1 MNNITDVYAP
11 FKSNAL
17 RNDCLA
23 MLLKIMHTPCVQ
35 TKPNVVWK
43 RPLKKVFGP
52 INDQE
57 LREAIRNAGFEDN
70 HMRLSS
76 LGKVITEVLVGNQ
89 CGWGRSGYKRPDEV
103 YLREYIHML
112 SHSSLIKDVTLL
124 RELLAQQNVYFNI
137 VDDLLGLAY
146 SWRFAH
152 FMALTNFRGKLGH
165 REKFLSLLHAGPTT
179 MTVAASNRIE
189 NVAKHVFQL
198 QSLGYEIKT
207 TCDANGDVLLE
218 LTTVPVT
225 YVASNFDDLSCWGNA
240 HD

>member
-17 RNDCLA
+17 RDECLA
-23 MLLKIMHTPCVQ
+23 LFLKIMYVPCVRE
-35 TKPNVVWK
+35 KPNVVWR
-43 RPLKKVFGP
+43 RPLKKVVGP

-89 CGWGRSGYKRPDEV
+89 SGWEPSGYRRPDTV
-103 YLREYIHML
+103 YVREYKRML
-112 SHSSLIKDVTLL
+112 TSGSLIRDITLL
-124 RELLAQQNVYFNI
+124 RELLAEQNVYFSI
-137 VDDLLGLAY
+137 VDDLLGLY
-146 SWRFAH
+146 HTWRYEH
-152 FMALTNFRGKLGH
+152 FRAFTNFRGKLGH

-225 YVASNFDDLSCWGNA
+225 YVASNFDDPSCWGNA

>member
-57 LREAIRNAGFEDN
+57 LREAIRNAGFEEN
-70 HMRLSS
+70 HMRLTS

-89 CGWGRSGYKRPDEV
+89 RGWERSGYKRPDEV
-103 YLREYIHML
+103 YLREYIRML
-112 SHSSLIKDVTLL
+112 SNSSLIGDVTLL

-137 VDDLLGLAY
+137 VDDLLGLTY

-152 FMALTNFRGKLGH
+152 FVALTNFRGKLGH

-207 TCDANGDVLLE
+207 TFDANGDALLE
-218 LTTVPVT
+218 LTTVPVA